1 MENLPQKSVLQQTF
15 DRLKGRVHHTPI
27 FRSSQLNGI
36 SRAEMIFKAENLQ
49 RMGAFKMRGA
59 LNAILSLSEVER
71 TKGVVTHS
79 SGNFAQAVALASR
92 LTGIQAYIV
101 MPENA
106 PVVKQNAVAGYG
118 GMIFPSG
125 NSPAERENRAE
136 EIKEETGATF
146 LHPSNQIE
154 VILGNSTAAIEFIDD
169 NPEMDFLVVPVG
181 GGGLIAGTAL
191 AAHYFGK
198 DIQVFGAEPSGADD
212 AFRSL
217 REGFI
222 VPSENP
228 ETICDGLRTELGD
241 VNFPIIRTLVTDIL
255 RVNDIV
261 TLQAQKLIMERMK
274 LVVEPSAAITL
285 GAVLSYPELFAGKR
299 VGLLLSGGNVDL
311 SLMFPSTGS

>member
-1 MENLPQKSVLQQTF
+1 MPNLPQKSDLQQTF
-15 DRLKGRVHHTPI
+15 ARLKGRVHRTPI
-27 FRSSQLNGI
+27 FRSSQLDGI
-36 SRAEMIFKAENLQ
+36 SGADLAFKAENLQ

-59 LNAILSLSEVER
+59 LNAILSLTEEER
-71 TKGVVTHS
+71 NKGVVTHS

-118 GMIFPSG
+118 GKIFPGG
-125 NSPAERENRAE
+125 NSLADREKRAE
-136 EIKEETGATF
+136 ELMEETGANF

-154 VILGNSTAAIEFIDD
+154 VILGNSTAAIEFIDE
-169 NPEMDFLVVPVG
+169 NPGIDYLVVPVG

-198 DIQVFGAEPSGADD
+198 DIQVLGAEPSGADD
-212 AFRSL
+212 AYRSL

-228 ETICDGLRTELGD
+228 DTICDGLRTELGD

-255 RVNDIV
+255 RVDDIV

-285 GAVLSYPELFAGKR
+285 GAVLSYPELFARKR
-299 VGLLLSGGNVDL
+299 VGLILSGGNVDL
-311 SLMFPSTGS
+311 SPLFPAGS